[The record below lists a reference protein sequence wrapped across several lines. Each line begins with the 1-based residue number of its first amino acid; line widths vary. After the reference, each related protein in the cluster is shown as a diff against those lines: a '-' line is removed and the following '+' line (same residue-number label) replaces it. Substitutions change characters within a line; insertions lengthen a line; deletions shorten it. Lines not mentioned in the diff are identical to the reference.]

1 MPSSFSSPPPPE
13 TLGLEILG
21 AGVLALVGILVF
33 VGVDEGCGVVDEGC
47 GVATIGALGVLEA
60 GFNSAYATPAAITKP
75 IPISA
80 I

>member
-1 MPSSFSSPPPPE
+1 
-13 TLGLEILG
+13 LEILG

-47 GVATIGALGVLEA
+47 GVVDEGCGVVDEGCGVATIGALGVLDA